1 MIREDRLGER
11 VSYRVLKVCI
21 VIMIEIMIEQR

>member
-1 MIREDRLGER
+1 LGER
-11 VSYRVLKVCI
+11 VLYRVLKVCI